1 MADVGSLRL
10 GGQPFP
16 FGVTFIPPEVLV
28 AGNGPASSD
37 AVLAAADRASRGTV
51 SGASPEDFAR
61 ACANIG
67 ASFAFVPRGL
77 QEDDYAAA
85 LRVADIATFH
95 VLDGP
100 LWPLIEARGV
110 MEGLRST
117 LTDPEGFGDDLDRG
131 VRRLQD
137 GLAETGRLG
146 ARALVLAEDL
156 AGSEGPLVA
165 PDFAIAELMPRY
177 APFVQHARELGMPA
191 VLHSDGDI
199 RSLLPA
205 IARAGF
211 VGVHA
216 GGGLRVDAFV
226 RLVHAAREEGLSV
239 IGGLLTGE
247 LTSATRAEA
256 LGGALGRLARGGG
269 LVLADDGGITTVAQL
284 ERLKIAL
291 DVARTV

>member
-1 MADVGSLRL
+1 MADVGGLRL

-16 FGVTFIPPEVLV
+16 FGVTFVPPQVLV
-28 AGNGPASSD
+28 DREASVPAVADATAG
-37 AVLAAADRASRGTV
+37 V
-51 SGASPEDFAR
+51 SPIDFAQ
-61 ACANIG
+61 ACAALG
-67 ASFAFVPRGL
+67 ASFAFVPRGP
-77 QEDDYAAA
+77 QEDEYAAE
-85 LRVADIATFH
+85 LRVADVATFH

-100 LWPLIEARGV
+100 LWSLIKARGV
-110 MEGLRST
+110 MEGLRCT
-117 LTDPEGFGDDLDRG
+117 LTDPEGFGAELDRD
-131 VRRLQD
+131 VARLRD
-137 GLAETGRLG
+137 ALAEAGRLG
-146 ARALVLAEDL
+146 ARALVIAEDL

-177 APFVQHARELGMPA
+177 APLVLHARELGMPT

-199 RSLLPA
+199 RPLLPA

-216 GGGLRVDAFV
+216 GGGLRVDRFV

-239 IGGLLTGE
+239 LGGLLTGE

-269 LVLADDGGITTVAQL
+269 LILADDGGITTVAQL

-291 DVARTV
+291 DVARAV